1 MCSSKYYVELGV
13 DAGEEIM
20 SNYILE
26 LRKFVGKRPLIQCGT
41 CVIISNQNKI
51 LMQLRTD
58 NKKWGLPGGSIE
70 IGEKVEETA
79 IREVKEET
87 GLTICLKDLKLF
99 GVFSGERQH
108 YIYPHG
114 DEVYNVVTVFTT
126 NVYGGELQIDNE
138 ENSSLEFFEI
148 DNLPIDISPPDI
160 EIIEKYIST
169 VI

>member
-1 MCSSKYYVELGV
+1 
-13 DAGEEIM
+13 M

-41 CVIISNQNKI
+41 CVIISDKNKI

-87 GLTICLKDLKLF
+87 GLSISLKDLKLF

-114 DEVYNVVTVFTT
+114 DEVYNVVTAFTT
-126 NVYGGELQIDNE
+126 NVYSGELHIDNE
-138 ENSSLEFFEI
+138 ESSSLKFFEI
-148 DNLPIDISPPDI
+148 DNLPIEISPPDI
-160 EIIEKYIST
+160 EVIEKYIKNNKC
-169 VI
+169 V

>member
-1 MCSSKYYVELGV
+1 
-13 DAGEEIM
+13 M

-26 LRKFVGKRPLIQCGT
+26 LRKFVGKRPLI
-41 CVIISNQNKI
+41 
-51 LMQLRTD
+51 QLRTD

-87 GLTICLKDLKLF
+87 GVTICLKDLKLF

-126 NVYGGELQIDNE
+126 NVYGGELQIDNQE
-138 ENSSLEFFEI
+138 SSSLEFFEI

>member
-1 MCSSKYYVELGV
+1 
-13 DAGEEIM
+13 M

-41 CVIISNQNKI
+41 CVIINDRNKI

-87 GLTICLKDLKLF
+87 GLSICLKDLKLF
-99 GVFSGERQH
+99 DVFSGERQH

-126 NVYGGELQIDNE
+126 NVYSDELHIDNE
-138 ENSSLEFFEI
+138 ESSSLKFFEI
-148 DNLPIDISPPDI
+148 DNLPIEISPPEI
-160 EIIEKYIST
+160 EVMERYVKNNKC
-169 VI
+169 V

>member
-1 MCSSKYYVELGV
+1 
-13 DAGEEIM
+13 M

-26 LRKFVGKRPLIQCGT
+26 LRKLVGRRPLIQCGT
-41 CVIISNQNKI
+41 CVIISDNNKI

-87 GLTICLKDLKLF
+87 GLSIYLKDLNLF
-99 GVFSGERQH
+99 GVFSGESQH

-126 NVYGGELQIDNE
+126 SVYSGELHIDNA
-138 ENSSLEFFEI
+138 ENSSLKFFEI
-148 DNLPIDISPPDI
+148 DELPIEISPPDI
-160 EIIEKYIST
+160 EIIEKYIKNNNS
-169 VI
+169 I